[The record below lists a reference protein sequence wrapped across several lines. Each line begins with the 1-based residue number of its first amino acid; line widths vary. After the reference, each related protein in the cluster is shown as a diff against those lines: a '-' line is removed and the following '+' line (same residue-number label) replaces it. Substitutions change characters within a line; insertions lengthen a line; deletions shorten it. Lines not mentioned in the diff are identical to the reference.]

1 MSGQGLLS
9 LGLTTSPPIRHP
21 RKCPKCTKWAQEE
34 GGYSLNI
41 EISSLMKGNLLQ
53 PPISDTPSAS

>member
-9 LGLTTSPPIRHP
+9 LGLTTSPPIRHL

-34 GGYSLNI
+34 GSYSLDI
-41 EISSLMKGNLLQ
+41 GIASLIKGNLLQ
-53 PPISDTPSAS
+53 PPVGDTLSAF